1 MDTGLRGGVRSM
13 VPVGY
18 YRGVVATPD
27 IEPEFLFRS
36 IIAGDLE
43 ESVKLGLLDLSMEEA
58 ALLTYVCPSKIEF
71 DVILRDGLALYEKE
85 A

>member
-1 MDTGLRGGVRSM
+1 
-13 VPVGY
+13 
-18 YRGVVATPD
+18 
-27 IEPEFLFRS
+27 
-36 IIAGDLE
+36 
-43 ESVKLGLLDLSMEEA
+43 MEEA